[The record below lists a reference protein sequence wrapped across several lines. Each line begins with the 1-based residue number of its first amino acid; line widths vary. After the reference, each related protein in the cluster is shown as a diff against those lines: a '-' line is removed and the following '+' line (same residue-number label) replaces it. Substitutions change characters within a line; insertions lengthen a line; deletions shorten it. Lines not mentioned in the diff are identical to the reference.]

1 MVKTNPRLILAGLLA
16 TGCAP
21 VPVASPAAAP
31 AAGVD
36 PGRAAAL
43 FDEAAALCAR
53 EGGRHW
59 GTSLC
64 GPIVIADPVT
74 KSIATNQPAPSAP
87 RPAALGYANA
97 AMKWGDIRWT
107 TLVWQHVAAADDAA
121 RRILLVHELF
131 HRVQPELGLM
141 LPEPANDHLDA
152 LAGRYWLQLEWRAL
166 GRALESSEIART
178 AALRDALAFRA
189 ARHREFPAA
198 AENERILLINEGL
211 AQYTG
216 TVATFPEPREAAASV
231 VGQLAKSAESGTF
244 VRTFAYGS
252 GAAYGV
258 LLDAWSPGWTR
269 ALKSTDDPVSI
280 LAAAAA
286 IPEDAG
292 TDAAAAAARYGGAEL
307 RVAEERRDA
316 EQKARVA
323 AFRRRFVDGPVL
335 SLPRGRSASFVTS
348 GMTPIPGAGT
358 IFPTYRTTT
367 DWGSLEAEFVLVAA
381 DNTSLRLPAPVRTD
395 GATLRG
401 EGWTVQLAEGWGVQ
415 PGARAGDFEVV
426 RR

>member
-1 MVKTNPRLILAGLLA
+1 MKTNARLILGGLLA
-16 TGCAP
+16 AGCT
-21 VPVASPAAAP
+21 AAP
-31 AAGVD
+31 AASPGVAPAAGID

-43 FDEAAALCAR
+43 FDEAASLCER

-64 GPIVIADPVT
+64 GPIVVADPVT

-97 AMKWGDIRWT
+97 AMKWGDSRWT
-107 TLVWQHVAAADDAA
+107 TLVWQHVTAADDAA
-121 RRILLVHELF
+121 RRILVLHELF
-131 HRVQPELGLM
+131 HRVQPELGMM

-152 LAGRYWLQLEWRAL
+152 LAGRYWLRLEWRAL
-166 GRALESSEIART
+166 GRALESSGAART

-198 AENERILLINEGL
+198 AENERVLLINEGL

-216 TVATFPEPREAAASV
+216 TVATFPDPREAAASV

-269 ALKSTDDPVSI
+269 SLKNTDDLAVM
-280 LAAAAA
+280 LAAVAG
-286 IPEDAG
+286 IPADGGA
-292 TDAAAAAARYGGAEL
+292 DAAATAARYGGAEL

-323 AFRRRFVDGPVL
+323 AFRSRFVDGPVL
-335 SLPRGRSASFVTS
+335 SLPRGRSASFVTN

-358 IFPTYRTTT
+358 IYPTYRTTT
-367 DWGSLEAEFVLVAA
+367 DWGSLEADFVLVTS
-381 DNTSLRLPAPVRTD
+381 DNASLRLPAPVRTD
-395 GATLRG
+395 GTTLSG
-401 EGWTVQLAEGWGVQ
+401 DGWTVQLADGWGVQ
-415 PGARAGDFEVV
+415 PGTRAGDVEVV